1 MNKTLPYRKAIS
13 LALITAPLFGLLG
26 TAPLFEFSR
35 MDLSRLVNGFVTT
48 SGITLLIW
56 LINICLQLLFSRFQF
71 KGRDILRYAVSLVV
85 CIFLLILLRQL
96 LPMRLGQ
103 LPPRLNMPI
112 PAELIERGF
121 KPPRRILMPL
131 LQILSINLVVLVLL
145 DAILRATK
153 QKIEAENTQ
162 LRMFNLEAKHSQLK
176 QQLHPH
182 FLFNSLSNLRS
193 LIKRSPAQA
202 EDYLEKLSRLLR
214 LSIQSNLQT
223 MVSVQEE
230 IELTENYLDLQRLR
244 FGEALQFFIEM
255 PLDMKKFGK
264 VPVYSIQLLV
274 ENAIKHNRI
283 TAGQPLKIH
292 VTGDLIQ
299 RTITVENN
307 FQPKPHLEEGSG
319 VGLNNLKE
327 RYRLL
332 NNDDIR
338 VVRSP
343 DKFIVTIKVW
353 INESSD
359 H

>member
-1 MNKTLPYRKAIS
+1 M
-13 LALITAPLFGLLG
+13 
-26 TAPLFEFSR
+26 
-35 MDLSRLVNGFVTT
+35 LS
-48 SGITLLIW
+48 
-56 LINICLQLLFSRFQF
+56 
-71 KGRDILRYAVSLVV
+71 
-85 CIFLLILLRQL
+85 
-96 LPMRLGQ
+96 
-103 LPPRLNMPI
+103 
-112 PAELIERGF
+112 
-121 KPPRRILMPL
+121 
-131 LQILSINLVVLVLL
+131 
-145 DAILRATK
+145 LRATK